1 MFFWLC
7 NLVVEAS
14 NLNSCISII
23 HNFMFLVL
31 NFRCYKFSLFLKHE
45 IQQFFFAYFKTWG
58 SIPITLKTI
67 PSFYAGKSAH
77 LYLWQ
82 LKEIGVSRCNFS
94 AKNNIFSIN
103 RSLIEEI
110 IKIATDSTVTWCCF
124 IVSTMLLMIYSK
136 NVFALGTNYTAFI
149 YLAWGIYKFKH
160 TCCTGTLGINWEKK
174 NFFWNWSY
182 TSTGLFQDLGGRWSR
197 TCPWTSWGTWEGFE
211 KMANPRRLIP
221 PN

>member
-1 MFFWLC
+1 
-7 NLVVEAS
+7 
-14 NLNSCISII
+14 
-23 HNFMFLVL
+23 
-31 NFRCYKFSLFLKHE
+31 
-45 IQQFFFAYFKTWG
+45 
-58 SIPITLKTI
+58 LKTI

-77 LYLWQ
+77 LHLWQ

-103 RSLIEEI
+103 RSLLEEI

-160 TCCTGTLGINWEKK
+160 TCCTGTLGINREKRIS
-174 NFFWNWSY
+174 FG
-182 TSTGLFQDLGGRWSR
+182 TDLTHLPAYFRTWVEDEAGRVHER
-197 TCPWTSWGTWEGFE
+197 AETLE
-211 KMANPRRLIP
+211 KALRRWRIP
-221 PN
+221 ED